1 MSIEGSAGS
10 IGVAC
15 LPTETDVPGSVPG
28 VDFFQSYQSSVI
40 PTVAFLLIS
49 FSLFHF
55 FLYSLIVS
63 HINSSFQLLPLE
75 LLCQLYKVNKL
86 CFLSLFAVLSSLEQN
101 MKPVICVSSGGLK

>member
-49 FSLFHF
+49 FSLFHSIYLV
-55 FLYSLIVS
+55 LYLLLSVS
-63 HINSSFQLLPLE
+63 
-75 LLCQLYKVNKL
+75 Y
-86 CFLSLFAVLSSLEQN
+86 FLSNF
-101 MKPVICVSSGGLK
+101 IIRIFII